1 MPKMNIVQAVHQ
13 ALDEEMERDENVIVL
28 GEDVGVAGGV
38 FLATEGFYKKFGPD
52 RSIDTP
58 LSELGIV
65 AFAIGIALYGMR
77 PVAEIQFADFIHL
90 AFDQI
95 VNNAS
100 HMCYR
105 SAGSYHVP
113 MVIRAPHGGGVRGG
127 LEHSQ
132 SPEALFL
139 NVPGIKIVIPSTPY
153 DTKGLLKSAI
163 RDENPVIFFEHKGLY
178 RAITGEVPLDDYTI
192 PIGVAKT
199 INEGKDVSLF
209 AWGAMVHLGIKA
221 VATLE
226 KEGVSAELIDLRTI
240 LPLDREAILNS
251 AKKTGRVVIVHEA
264 PKTGGVGAEI
274 SAILAEEAI
283 DSLRAPILRVCGYD
297 TPFPYALEKYYM
309 PSEERILDAVHTAMN
324 Y

>member
-1 MPKMNIVQAVHQ
+1 MPTMNIIQSVRQ
-13 ALDEEMERDENVIVL
+13 ALNEEMKRDENVIVL

-38 FLATEGFYKKFGPD
+38 FGVTEGLYAQFGPN
-52 RSIDTP
+52 RVIDTP
-58 LSELGIV
+58 LSENGIV
-65 AFAIGIALYGMR
+65 GFAIGAALYGMR

-113 MVIRAPHGGGVRGG
+113 MVIRSPHGGGVRGG

-153 DTKGLLKSAI
+153 DAKGLLKSAV

-178 RAITGEVPLDDYTI
+178 RAITGDVPLDEYTI
-192 PIGVAKT
+192 PIGVAKVLR
-199 INEGKDVSLF
+199 EGRDISIF
-209 AWGAMVHLGIKA
+209 AWGAMAHLAQRA
-221 VATLE
+221 VAILE
-226 KEGVSAELIDLRTI
+226 REGIDADLIDLRTV

-251 AKKTGRVVIVHEA
+251 GKKTGRVVIVHEA

-274 SAILAEEAI
+274 SAILAEQAM
-283 DSLRAPILRVCGYD
+283 DSMKVPILRVCGYD
-297 TPFPYALEKYYM
+297 SPFPYALEQYYM
-309 PSEERILDAVHTAMN
+309 PSEQRILEAVHSAMS

>member
-1 MPKMNIVQAVHQ
+1 MSSCWVKTLASRAVYFVSQ
-13 ALDEEMERDENVIVL
+13 KVCTPNSGRIAVL
-28 GEDVGVAGGV
+28 
-38 FLATEGFYKKFGPD
+38 
-52 RSIDTP
+52 DTP
-58 LSELGIV
+58 LSENGIV
-65 AFAIGIALYGMR
+65 GFAIGAALYGMR

-105 SAGSYHVP
+105 SAGTYHVP

-153 DTKGLLKSAI
+153 DAKGLLKSAI
-163 RDENPVIFFEHKGLY
+163 RDENPVLFFEHKGLY
-178 RAITGEVPLDDYTI
+178 RAVTGDVPLDDYTI
-192 PIGVAKT
+192 PLGVAKT
-199 INEGKDVSLF
+199 LRQGRDISIF
-209 AWGAMVHLGIKA
+209 AWGAMVHLAQRAA
-221 VATLE
+221 VVLE
-226 KEGVSAELIDLRTI
+226 SEGVDAEIIDLRTV
-240 LPLDREAILNS
+240 LPLDREAILDS
-251 AKKTGRVVIVHEA
+251 GKKTGRVVIVHEA

-274 SAILAEEAI
+274 AAILAEQAL
-283 DSLRAPILRVCGYD
+283 DFMKAPILRVSGYD
-297 TPFPYALEKYYM
+297 SPFPYALEQYYM
-309 PSEERILDAVHTAMN
+309 PSEEKILEAVYSAIK

>member
-1 MPKMNIVQAVHQ
+1 MNMVQAVHQ
-13 ALDEEMERDENVIVL
+13 ALEEEMERDENVLVL
-28 GEDVGVAGGV
+28 GEDVGVGGGV
-38 FLATEGFYKKFGPD
+38 FRATDGFYKKFGPD
-52 RSIDTP
+52 RALDTP

-95 VNNAS
+95 ANNAS

-105 SAGSYHVP
+105 SAGTYHVP
-113 MVIRAPHGGGVRGG
+113 MVIRSPHGGGVRGG

-132 SPEALFL
+132 SPEALFMNL
-139 NVPGIKIVIPSTPY
+139 PGIKIVIPSTPY
-153 DTKGLLKSAI
+153 DTKGLLKSAV

-192 PIGVAKT
+192 PIGEAKVLK
-199 INEGKDVSLF
+199 EGTDVSIF
-209 AWGAMVHLGIKA
+209 AWSAMVHLA
-221 VATLE
+221 QQVLPTLE
-226 KEGVSAELIDLRTI
+226 KEGVDAELVDLRTL
-240 LPLDREAILNS
+240 LPLDRKAIVKS
-251 AKKTGRVVIVHEA
+251 AAKTGRVVIVHEA

-274 SAILAEEAI
+274 SAIIAEEAL
-283 DSLRAPILRVCGYD
+283 DSMEAPIQRVCGCD

-309 PSEERILDAVHTAMN
+309 PTAERILSAVRSAMSF
-324 Y
+324 